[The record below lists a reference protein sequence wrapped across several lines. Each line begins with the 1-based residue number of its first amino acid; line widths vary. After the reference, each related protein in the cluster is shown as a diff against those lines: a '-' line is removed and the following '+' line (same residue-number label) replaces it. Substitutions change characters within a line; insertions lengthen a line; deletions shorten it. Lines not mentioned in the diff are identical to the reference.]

1 MSDIIQD
8 LADYRIRQIQIAE
21 AKYYESLIKTLDKIE
36 RQIASLT
43 SKALPVNNVGKLF
56 DLKIAVAMQPKIRAI
71 LEKEY
76 LVWSDT
82 VVRQGFNKQAKR
94 VEKAFKKLKV
104 SNKFQT
110 LTKSNLA
117 LISNLKKQT
126 FTQFKD
132 VSNTFTRKLTEKVYQ
147 ATLTGAEFVELE
159 KDLRQT
165 INGMY
170 ARADDKELNKL
181 VSRVKRDEVKI
192 RKIDKRTV
200 AGKKL
205 RKRLDK
211 NIQILQTKF
220 AADRTG
226 ENMKRFAGTI
236 LNDSIREFDAQ
247 LNLAKSSEAGLK
259 WLKYQGGIIPTSRS
273 HCKRMVSGVYNKRR
287 NGLFTIDEVKQIW
300 RRRWTGKK
308 AGNPLIVRGG
318 YNCRHQWSY
327 VNASWYD
334 AKGKLKQ

>member
-36 RQIASLT
+36 KQIASLT
-43 SKALPVNNVGKLF
+43 SKALPINNVGKLF

-76 LVWSDT
+76 LAWSDT

-94 VEKAFKKLKV
+94 IEKAFKKLKV
-104 SNKFQT
+104 SKKFQT

-181 VSRVKRDEVKI
+181 VSQVKRDEVKI

-200 AGKKL
+200 AGRKL
-205 RKRLDK
+205 RKKLDK

-318 YNCRHQWSY
+318 YNCRHQWSF
-327 VNASWYD
+327 VNPDWYD
-334 AKGKLKQ
+334 TDGKLKI

>member
-76 LVWSDT
+76 LAWSDT

-104 SNKFQT
+104 SKKFQT

-181 VSRVKRDEVKI
+181 V
-192 RKIDKRTV
+192 
-200 AGKKL
+200 
-205 RKRLDK
+205 
-211 NIQILQTKF
+211 
-220 AADRTG
+220 
-226 ENMKRFAGTI
+226 
-236 LNDSIREFDAQ
+236 
-247 LNLAKSSEAGLK
+247 
-259 WLKYQGGIIPTSRS
+259 
-273 HCKRMVSGVYNKRR
+273 
-287 NGLFTIDEVKQIW
+287 
-300 RRRWTGKK
+300 
-308 AGNPLIVRGG
+308 
-318 YNCRHQWSY
+318 
-327 VNASWYD
+327 
-334 AKGKLKQ
+334 